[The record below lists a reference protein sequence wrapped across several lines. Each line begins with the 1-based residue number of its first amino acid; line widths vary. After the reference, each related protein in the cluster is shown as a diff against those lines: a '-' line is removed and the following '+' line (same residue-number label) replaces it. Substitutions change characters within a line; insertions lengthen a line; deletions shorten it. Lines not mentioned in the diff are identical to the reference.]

1 MDEIEQLE
9 HAISDCDKNMAN
21 IVAHLQVV
29 ADAIKLP
36 QCPEV
41 LSNLLIGRDTMQKAL
56 KSEYDKSRQLYSQL
70 AILQGCDDV

>member
-1 MDEIEQLE
+1 MDEIEQIH
-9 HAISDCDKNMAN
+9 HALSDCDKNMGN
-21 IVAHLQVV
+21 IIAHLQVV

-41 LSNLLIGRDTMQKAL
+41 LANLLTGRDTMQKAL
-56 KSEYDKSRQLYSQL
+56 KGEYDKSRLLHSQL

>member
-1 MDEIEQLE
+1 MDEIEQLQ

-36 QCPEV
+36 QCSEV
-41 LSNLLIGRDTMQKAL
+41 LENLLKGRDTMQKAL
-56 KSEYDKSRQLYSQL
+56 KSENDKIRLLYSQL